1 MSRGCR
7 EHGREHD
14 IPHWAWHNVT
24 EQIDHARERQLRC
37 IVSMT
42 RRNTT
47 TNFTATAN
55 FGNGLPQGTEI
66 LAKKVAESEYANAAL
81 TVTAA
86 EITIDLGT
94 DKPEAAV
101 LRMVAFSGWAAGNHS
116 PKPGLQQPQTRGPR
130 PARKRRAGICHAWPA
145 TSWSGRCD
153 PAREVARGRRRGP
166 VTARCGNLWHW
177 RGGASR
183 APLPAC
189 GTTPPFERPKPFRR
203 FAA

>member
-1 MSRGCR
+1 
-7 EHGREHD
+7 
-14 IPHWAWHNVT
+14 
-24 EQIDHARERQLRC
+24 
-37 IVSMT
+37 MT